1 MNRNIR
7 LVIFDLDGTLTPVE
21 SLWRYLHETFGTWEQ
36 GRIAALK
43 YSRGEISYKQWA
55 ESDAGCWAGVSTS
68 KVMEMLEKIPYRRGA
83 REVFRELKRRQ
94 VKTAIVSAGL
104 SILANKVA
112 EELEA
117 DATVSNELETR
128 EGRLTG
134 GIKVRVAVN
143 NKREIIEQVAASLQ
157 IGMQEVALVGDQ
169 AFDLEHSECLRI
181 AFRPK
186 NDIARRRANIVVE
199 GDDLTQIL
207 QYLI

>member
-21 SLWRYLHETFGTWEQ
+21 SLWRYLHEAFGTWEQ
-36 GRIAALK
+36 GKIAALK

-55 ESDAGCWAGVSTS
+55 ESDAGYWAGVSLSRVTR
-68 KVMEMLEKIPYRRGA
+68 MLEEIPYRRGA
-83 REVFRELKRRQ
+83 REVFAELKRRQ

-104 SILANKVA
+104 SLLTNKVA

-117 DATVSNELETR
+117 DAAVSNELETR
-128 EGRLTG
+128 EGWLTG
-134 GIKVRVAVN
+134 GIRVRVAVN

-157 IGMQEVALVGDQ
+157 IALQEVALVGDQ
-169 AFDLEHSECLRI
+169 AFDLSHSECLRI
-181 AFRPK
+181 AFKPK
-186 NDIARRRANIVVE
+186 NDIARRQADFVVE
-199 GDDLTQIL
+199 DDDLTQIL